1 MRIQEVEAGQD
12 FVLDQLRAVVLLELR
27 VGEILL
33 DAKGSLDVFEVFEK
47 VRDGSQ
53 VIIGIE

>member
-1 MRIQEVEAGQD
+1 MRIKEVEAGQD

-47 VRDGSQ
+47 VRDRRQ

>member
-47 VRDGSQ
+47 VRDGGQ

>member
-47 VRDGSQ
+47 VRDRRQ

>member
-33 DAKGSLDVFEVFEK
+33 DAKGSLDVFEVF
-47 VRDGSQ
+47 
-53 VIIGIE
+53 

>member
-47 VRDGSQ
+47 VRHGGQ

>member
-27 VGEILL
+27 VGETLL

>member
-27 VGEILL
+27 VGETLL

-47 VRDGSQ
+47 VRDGGQ